1 MVCDQ
6 CLRQTQTYYCNP
18 PLGHAMLACTRRT
31 SDLEITELPPLRPR
45 LQQSS
50 TSRLQRFP
58 PSKSVV
64 LNLRYTNTHMD

>member
-1 MVCDQ
+1 
-6 CLRQTQTYYCNP
+6 
-18 PLGHAMLACTRRT
+18 MLACTRYT
-31 SDLEITELPPLRPR
+31 SDLEFTELPPLRPR